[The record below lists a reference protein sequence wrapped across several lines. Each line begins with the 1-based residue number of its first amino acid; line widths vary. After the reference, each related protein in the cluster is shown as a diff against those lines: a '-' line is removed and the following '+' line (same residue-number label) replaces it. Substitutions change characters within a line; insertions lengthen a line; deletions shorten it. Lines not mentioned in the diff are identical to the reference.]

1 MLWKLQPQRYKD
13 AAAFEQRLGYQFSD
27 RSHLYEAL
35 TQRSALV
42 GVSEVTDEILAM
54 RPWNERLEFL
64 GDSVLGLVISEA
76 LLTSGQV
83 LSEGDMSRVRAGV
96 VCEANLARIAREQ
109 LSLGDMLVLGG
120 SELAT
125 GGRDKPSILADAFE
139 ALLGAVF
146 LDGGWDEAR
155 RLIQKLFASELTKN
169 SSLYLEADAKTKFQE
184 LAQVRYRL
192 TPTYDVI
199 AESGPAHRKSFEV
212 AAMIGTEVWGQGSGT
227 TKKEAAQA
235 AARQALTRMT
245 EVTT

>member
-1 MLWKLQPQRYKD
+1 
-13 AAAFEQRLGYQFSD
+13 
-27 RSHLYEAL
+27 
-35 TQRSALV
+35 
-42 GVSEVTDEILAM
+42 
-54 RPWNERLEFL
+54 
-64 GDSVLGLVISEA
+64 
-76 LLTSGQV
+76 
-83 LSEGDMSRVRAGV
+83 
-96 VCEANLARIAREQ
+96 
-109 LSLGDMLVLGG
+109 
-120 SELAT
+120 
-125 GGRDKPSILADAFE
+125 
-139 ALLGAVF
+139 
-146 LDGGWDEAR
+146 
-155 RLIQKLFASELTKN
+155 LTKN